1 MDSVVPENFKGK
13 SLDIEH
19 YITADT
25 RAEAIA
31 IFKTACTRVLNPP
44 DWHLLAGELSAT
56 FTVYNSK
63 NLQEAQPAA
72 VDDYLG
78 ISVPGPGLSEGDGL
92 DWVRVELLQTNKEP
106 DCDESLAMQVR
117 PSKNPLKTHSS
128 IAHFF
133 DEASTSTFII
143 RRIGKK
149 IVASYHG
156 RNEVANTEEVSLLDK
171 LRNKVVATGAK
182 AGLSNLQWEAL
193 IKGFLQPEMVE

>member
-1 MDSVVPENFKGK
+1 MDAIVPENFKGK

-19 YITADT
+19 SVVSDT
-25 RAEAIA
+25 KAGAIN
-31 IFKTACTRVLNPP
+31 IFKTACARVVNPP
-44 DWHLLAGELSAT
+44 GWHLLAGELSAT
-56 FTVYNSK
+56 FKVYKSK
-63 NLQEAQPAA
+63 NLQQADFAN

-92 DWVRVELLQTNKEP
+92 DWVRVELLQKNKEP

-143 RRIGKK
+143 KRTGKK
-149 IVASYHG
+149 ITASYHG
-156 RNEVANTEEVSLLDK
+156 RNEMANTEEISLLDK

-193 IKGFLQPEMVE
+193 IKGFLQPEMGK